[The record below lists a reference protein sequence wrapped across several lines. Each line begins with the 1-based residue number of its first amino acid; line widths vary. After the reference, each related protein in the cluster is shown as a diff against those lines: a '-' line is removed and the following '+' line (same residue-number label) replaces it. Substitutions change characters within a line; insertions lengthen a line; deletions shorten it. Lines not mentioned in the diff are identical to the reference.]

1 MVAWSQVYCFKFIG
15 AFGLPGCLC
24 WSVLFGALFD
34 LVRILY
40 TVPSILS
47 IGIFYKCTQYIL
59 YIFILGTVL
68 IIFDTHVIINYKF
81 SRGDYMPY
89 SEAQKKAVKKY
100 NEKNYDEL
108 KVRVKKGNKD
118 IIQKHAD
125 LNNETVNGMINR
137 LLENEIPDLKE

>member
-1 MVAWSQVYCFKFIG
+1 
-15 AFGLPGCLC
+15 
-24 WSVLFGALFD
+24 
-34 LVRILY
+34 
-40 TVPSILS
+40 
-47 IGIFYKCTQYIL
+47 
-59 YIFILGTVL
+59 
-68 IIFDTHVIINYKF
+68 
-81 SRGDYMPY
+81 MPY